1 MSDSDIGRVVIVGSG
16 QAGVETAAA
25 LRQQGFAGSVTI
37 VGEEPDLPYQRPPLS
52 KEFLKS
58 AEDSSLPLKGEAFYA
73 GNGIEL
79 RLGVVAERIDRT
91 RRQLVL
97 TGGESLAYD
106 RLVLATGARNRLP
119 PVPGLDPARVLE
131 LRTLAHAR
139 ALTAR
144 LPGLRRVA
152 IVGGGF
158 IGLEVAALLRQR
170 DIEVDVLEAADRL
183 MGRVLSPAMS
193 AAFLRFHDEMG
204 TRIHLATLARE
215 IAPRADGFWLALTG
229 GGTLD
234 VDAVVV
240 AAGVVPNVELAA
252 AAGLAVDNGISV
264 DAMLLTSDPAI
275 SAIGDCAAHPNPY
288 GDANGSGGPI
298 RLESVQNAV
307 DQAKCVA
314 ARLTG
319 NRQAYDALPWFW
331 SHQGPIKLQ
340 IAGLSLGMDETVTRG
355 DPAGEKFS
363 VFVYRKGRLAAVESV
378 NSPADHM
385 VARRLIAAG
394 ITVPPE
400 VAADPATDLRALMPK
415 AAA

>member
-1 MSDSDIGRVVIVGSG
+1 MSDSDIERVVIVGSG

-25 LRQQGFAGSVTI
+25 LRQHGFSGSVVI
-37 VGEEPDLPYQRPPLS
+37 LGEEPDLPYQRPPLS

-58 AEDSSLPLKGEAFYA
+58 VEDSSLPLKGEAFYA

-79 RLGVVAERIDRT
+79 RLGVVAERIDRE
-91 RRQLVL
+91 RRELAL
-97 TGGESLAYD
+97 RGGERVPYD
-106 RLVLATGARNRLP
+106 HLVLATGARNRLP
-119 PVPGLDPARVLE
+119 PIQGLDPARVLE

-144 LPGLRRVA
+144 LPRLRRVA
-152 IVGGGF
+152 IIGGGF

-193 AAFLRFHDEMG
+193 AAFLRFHREMG
-204 TRIHLATLARE
+204 TRLRLATLARE
-215 IAPRADGFWLALTG
+215 IAPQGEGFSLALSDG
-229 GGTLD
+229 GRLD

-252 AAGLAVDNGISV
+252 EAGLAVDNGVSV

-288 GDANGSGGPI
+288 GNGGPI

-319 NRQAYDALPWFW
+319 NPQPYNALPWFW

-394 ITVPPE
+394 ITVPKE
-400 VAADPATDLRALMPK
+400 VAADPATDLKALMPK

>member
-1 MSDSDIGRVVIVGSG
+1 MTEISGTEISRVVIVGSG

-25 LRQQGFAGSVTI
+25 LRHHGFSGSVVI
-37 VGEEPDLPYQRPPLS
+37 IGEEPDLPYQRPPLS

-58 AEDSSLPLKGEAFYA
+58 VDDSSLPLRGESFYEANAIAFRP
-73 GNGIEL
+73 GT
-79 RLGVVAERIDRT
+79 VAERIDRE
-91 RRQLVL
+91 RRELVL
-97 TGGESLAYD
+97 KGGERVPYD
-106 RLVLATGARNRLP
+106 HLVLATGARNRLP
-119 PVPGLDPARVLE
+119 PVQGLDPARVLE

-144 LPGLRRVA
+144 LPGLSHVA
-152 IVGGGF
+152 IIGGGF

-170 DIEVDVLEAADRL
+170 DIAVDVLEAADRL

-193 AAFLRFHDEMG
+193 AAFRRFHEEMG
-204 TRIHLATLARE
+204 TRLRLGTLARE
-215 IAPRADGFWLALTG
+215 IAPRGDGFSLALSDG
-229 GGTLD
+229 AVLD
-234 VDAVVV
+234 TDAVVI

-252 AAGLAVDNGISV
+252 EAGLAVDNGIAV
-264 DAMLLTSDPAI
+264 DAQLLTSDPAI
-275 SAIGDCAAHPNPY
+275 SAIGDCASHPNPFG
-288 GDANGSGGPI
+288 GDGPI

-307 DQAKCVA
+307 DQGKCVA

-319 NRQAYDALPWFW
+319 NPQPYHALPWFW

-355 DPAGEKFS
+355 DPAGAKFS
-363 VFVYRKGRLAAVESV
+363 VFVYRQGRLIAVESV

-394 ITVPPE
+394 VDLPKE
-400 VAADPATDLRALMPK
+400 AAADPAVDLKALMPK

>member
-1 MSDSDIGRVVIVGSG
+1 MAQISRVVIVGSG
-16 QAGVETAAA
+16 QAGIETAAS
-25 LRQQGFAGSVTI
+25 LRQNGFAGSVVI
-37 VGEEPDLPYQRPPLS
+37 IGDEPDLPYQRPPLS

-58 AEDSSLPLKGEAFYA
+58 VEDSSLPLKGESFYA
-73 GNGIEL
+73 SNAIEL
-79 RLGVVAERIDRT
+79 RLGATAERIDRD
-91 RRQLVL
+91 RRELVL
-97 TGGESLAYD
+97 EGGERLGYD
-106 RLVLATGARNRLP
+106 HLVLATGARNRLP

-139 ALTAR
+139 ALTAL
-144 LPGLRRVA
+144 LPELSHVA
-152 IVGGGF
+152 IIGGGF

-170 DIEVDVLEAADRL
+170 GVDVDVLEAADRL

-193 AAFLRFHDEMG
+193 AAFHRFHDEMG
-204 TRIHLATLARE
+204 TRLLLSTLASE
-215 IAPRADGFWLALTG
+215 IAPRGDGFSLTLSD

-234 VDAVVV
+234 TDAVVV

-252 AAGLAVDNGISV
+252 EAGLAIDNGVSV
-264 DAMLLTSDPAI
+264 DALLQTSDPAI
-275 SAIGDCAAHPNPY
+275 SAIGDCASHPNPFG
-288 GDANGSGGPI
+288 GDGPI
-298 RLESVQNAV
+298 RPESVQNAV
-307 DQAKCVA
+307 DQGKCVA

-319 NRQAYDALPWFW
+319 NPQPYHALPWFW

-355 DPAGEKFS
+355 DPEGEKFS
-363 VFVYRKGRLAAVESV
+363 VFIYRQGRLIAVESV

-394 ITVPPE
+394 ISLPKET
-400 VAADPATDLRALMPK
+400 AADPAADLKALMPK

>member
-1 MSDSDIGRVVIVGSG
+1 MTDNSRVVIVGSG
-16 QAGVETAAA
+16 QAGIETAAA
-25 LRQQGFAGSVTI
+25 LRQRGFSGSVVI
-37 VGEEPDLPYQRPPLS
+37 IGEEPDLPYQRPPLS

-58 AEDSSLPLKGEAFYA
+58 VDDSSLPLRGESFYEANAIAFRP
-73 GNGIEL
+73 GT
-79 RLGVVAERIDRT
+79 VSERIDRE
-91 RRQLVL
+91 RRELVL
-97 TGGESLAYD
+97 KGGERVPYD
-106 RLVLATGARNRLP
+106 HLVLATGARNRLP
-119 PVPGLDPARVLE
+119 PVQGLDPARVLE

-144 LPGLRRVA
+144 LPGLSHVA
-152 IVGGGF
+152 IIGGGF

-170 DIEVDVLEAADRL
+170 DIAVDVLEAADRL

-193 AAFLRFHDEMG
+193 AAFRRFHEEMG
-204 TRIHLATLARE
+204 TRLRLGTLARE
-215 IAPRADGFWLALTG
+215 IAPRGDGFSLALSDG
-229 GGTLD
+229 AVLD
-234 VDAVVV
+234 TDAVVI

-252 AAGLAVDNGISV
+252 EAGLAVDNGIAV
-264 DAMLLTSDPAI
+264 DAQLLTSDPAI
-275 SAIGDCAAHPNPY
+275 SAIGDCASHPNPFG
-288 GDANGSGGPI
+288 GDGPI

-307 DQAKCVA
+307 DQGKCVA

-319 NRQAYDALPWFW
+319 NPQPYHALPWFW

-355 DPAGEKFS
+355 DPAGAKFS
-363 VFVYRKGRLAAVESV
+363 VFVYRQGRLIAVESV

-394 ITVPPE
+394 VDLPKDA
-400 VAADPATDLRALMPK
+400 AADPAVDLKALMPK

>member
-1 MSDSDIGRVVIVGSG
+1 MAQISRVVIVGSG
-16 QAGVETAAA
+16 QAGIETAAS
-25 LRQQGFAGSVTI
+25 LRQNGFAGSVVI
-37 VGEEPDLPYQRPPLS
+37 IGDEPDLPYQRPPLS

-58 AEDSSLPLKGEAFYA
+58 VEDSSLPLKGESFYA
-73 GNGIEL
+73 SNAIEL
-79 RLGVVAERIDRT
+79 RLGATAERIDRD
-91 RRQLVL
+91 RRELVL
-97 TGGESLAYD
+97 EGGERLGYD
-106 RLVLATGARNRLP
+106 HLVLATGARNRLP

-139 ALTAR
+139 ALTAL
-144 LPGLRRVA
+144 LPELSHVA
-152 IVGGGF
+152 IIGGGF

-170 DIEVDVLEAADRL
+170 GVDVDVLEAADRL

-193 AAFLRFHDEMG
+193 AAFHRFHDEMG
-204 TRIHLATLARE
+204 TRLLLSTLASE
-215 IAPRADGFWLALTG
+215 IAPRGDGFSLTLSD

-234 VDAVVV
+234 TDAVVV

-252 AAGLAVDNGISV
+252 EAGLAIDNGVSV
-264 DAMLLTSDPAI
+264 DALLQTSDPAI
-275 SAIGDCAAHPNPY
+275 SAIGDCASHPNPFG
-288 GDANGSGGPI
+288 GDGPI

-307 DQAKCVA
+307 DQGKCVA

-319 NRQAYDALPWFW
+319 NPQPYHALPWFW

-355 DPAGEKFS
+355 DPEGEKFS
-363 VFVYRKGRLAAVESV
+363 VFIYRQGRLIAVESV

-394 ITVPPE
+394 ISLPKET
-400 VAADPATDLRALMPK
+400 AADPAADLKALMPK

>member
-1 MSDSDIGRVVIVGSG
+1 MNDSDIERVVIVGSG

-25 LRQQGFAGSVTI
+25 LRQHGFSGSVVI
-37 VGEEPDLPYQRPPLS
+37 LGEEPDLPYQRPPLS

-58 AEDSSLPLKGEAFYA
+58 VEDSSLPLKGEAFYA

-79 RLGVVAERIDRT
+79 RPGVVAERIDRE
-91 RRQLVL
+91 RRELAL
-97 TGGESLAYD
+97 RGGERVPYD
-106 RLVLATGARNRLP
+106 HLVLATGARNRLP
-119 PVPGLDPARVLE
+119 PIQGLDPARVLE

-152 IVGGGF
+152 IIGGGF

-193 AAFLRFHDEMG
+193 AAFLRFHHEMG
-204 TRIHLATLARE
+204 TRLRLATLARE
-215 IAPRADGFWLALTG
+215 IAPQGEGFSLALSDG
-229 GGTLD
+229 GRLD

-252 AAGLAVDNGISV
+252 EAGLAVANGVSV
-264 DAMLLTSDPAI
+264 DAMLLTSDSTI

-288 GDANGSGGPI
+288 GNGGPI

-307 DQAKCVA
+307 DQAKCVV

-319 NRQAYDALPWFW
+319 NPQPYNALPWFW

-394 ITVPPE
+394 ITVPKE
-400 VAADPATDLRALMPK
+400 VAADPATDLKALMPK

>member
-1 MSDSDIGRVVIVGSG
+1 MSETGIARVVIVGSG

-25 LRQQGFAGSVTI
+25 LRHNGFAGSVTV

-58 AEDSSLPLKGEAFYA
+58 VEDTSLPLRGEAFYA
-73 GNGIEL
+73 ANAIEL
-79 RLGVVAERIDRT
+79 RLGVVAERIDRE
-91 RRQLVL
+91 RRELVL
-97 TGGESLAYD
+97 KGGERLPYD
-106 RLVLATGARNRLP
+106 HLVLATGARNRLP
-119 PVPGLDPARVLE
+119 PVQGLDPARVLE

-144 LPGLRRVA
+144 LPDLRHVA

-170 DIEVDVLEAADRL
+170 DIAVDVLEAADRP

-193 AAFLRFHDEMG
+193 DAFRAFHAEMG
-204 TRIHLATLARE
+204 TRLRLGTLARDV
-215 IAPRADGFWLALTG
+215 APRGDGFTLTLSDG
-229 GGTLD
+229 STLD
-234 VDAVVV
+234 TDAVVV
-240 AAGVVPNVELAA
+240 AAGVVPNVELAV
-252 AAGLAVDNGISV
+252 AAGLEVDNGVAV
-264 DAMLLTSDPAI
+264 DALLVTSDPAI
-275 SAIGDCAAHPNPY
+275 SAIGDCASHPNPY
-288 GDANGSGGPI
+288 GGDGPI

-314 ARLTG
+314 ARLAG
-319 NRQAYDALPWFW
+319 NPQAYNALPWFW

-340 IAGLSLGMDETVTRG
+340 IAGLSLGMDETATRG
-355 DPAGEKFS
+355 DPASGKFS
-363 VFVYRKGRLAAVESV
+363 VFVYRQGRLIAVESV

-394 ITVPPE
+394 ISVPKE
-400 VAADPATDLRALMPK
+400 AAADPATDLKALMPK